1 MKTAAAIQWDNRYS
15 SSQNSLLARLR
26 QWGKNY
32 KPKTARVRFIVYWLK
47 EDSEKEIKIVLP
59 EVYFEKENNSE
70 NNTKNR

>member
-1 MKTAAAIQWDNRYS
+1 MGQPVLKFSKQFIGQIETMGQ
-15 SSQNSLLARLR
+15 
-26 QWGKNY
+26 KNY